1 MPEGIDFL
9 KQLEEVSLEYK
20 ADKNI
25 YFFKID
31 KKEYIN
37 TAIYLREHEFRRLLT
52 VGAVDWIKD
61 NLFEIYFILHNMNKN
76 VYVKVSTRISR
87 RKKSKI
93 ESLSKLWSNAALHE
107 REIWEMFGIVFEGNK
122 ILKPLF
128 LENWI
133 GPPPF
138 RKDFDW
144 RKYVK
149 RNFNITMPDFKK
161 EGVK

>member
-76 VYVKVSTRISR
+76 IYVKISTCLPRI
-87 RKKSKI
+87 KKAKI
-93 ESLSKLWSNAALHE
+93 ESLSKIWFNAALHE
-107 REIWEMFGIVFEGNK
+107 REIWEMFGIIFDGNK
-122 ILKPLF
+122 MLKPLF

-138 RKDFDW
+138 KKDFDW

-149 RNFNITMPDFKK
+149 ENFNITMPEFKRDK
-161 EGVK
+161 VK